1 MQIPVCLADIS
12 WWMAV
17 HWLKLNPCKTDLLYI
32 PDSASPFWD
41 LVISLGLTFWQF
53 SKPCC
58 IAYASSYHFLLIFNS
73 VAGFSITISGW
84 QWFISVHWGHSSACS
99 VSCHL
104 EIGLLQLVLARLPP
118 HSTLTTGPRGFHL
131 TKFSPIT
138 SLLYSLYSLST
149 SDLNHQCLPTK
160 AKMNQIPPYC
170 RHISNPVL
178 HHITTFPSSCIQAW
192 LKLIHHPSRHQKNRH
207 QDSSLYWHQHN
218 GKNISWFSEHLNHRF
233 S

>member
-1 MQIPVCLADIS
+1 MTVVHFCPLRSLKCLFS
-12 WWMAV
+12 F
-17 HWLKLNPCKTDLLYI
+17 L
-32 PDSASPFWD
+32 SPWNWTAATG
-41 LVISLGLTFWQF
+41 LG
-53 SKPCC
+53 K
-58 IAYASSYHFLLIFNS
+58 ASSTFHPYY
-73 VAGFSITISGW
+73 W
-84 QWFISVHWGHSSACS
+84 SSRFPS
-99 VSCHL
+99 HKV
-104 EIGLLQLVLARLPP
+104 
-118 HSTLTTGPRGFHL
+118 F
-131 TKFSPIT
+131 PIT